1 MFRKSLF
8 DEIELDARPAGWA
21 VAFELSIKAQLQDY
35 KLGEVPIISIDRLF
49 GGEST
54 FKLGSGFIEYL
65 KWFIWGIKTAKQ
77 MRLKKFEPAIIRLP
91 NQNN

>member
-35 KLGEVPIISIDRLF
+35 KVGEVPVISIDRLF

-54 FKLGSGFIEYL
+54 FKLGPWFVEYL
-65 KWFIWGIKTAKQ
+65 RWFIWGIKTAKL
-77 MRLKKFEPAIIRLP
+77 MRRKKIEPAMVRLP
-91 NQNN
+91 NYYE